1 MGISLELFKKE
12 ARHHRI
18 FFFILL
24 SVAFITTL
32 WLLKNYLSL
41 IFVSLIY
48 SVLIGP
54 LYKIFNQKF
63 SWPAS
68 ISSAVTVL
76 TTFITIIVPIILL
89 GAVVVQEALSF
100 RQSILS
106 SVETS
111 DVTITGSVDMVNS
124 FLMSVPGISYKLS
137 EGEVVDFFRTTARPT
152 ASYVANWLIGVGA
165 SSAVFVTNLFI
176 FLVLVFFLL
185 PNLSSLKK
193 YLLQKRLY

>member
-32 WLLKNYLSL
+32 LLLKNYLSL

-76 TTFITIIVPIILL
+76 TTFITIIVPIILI

-137 EGEVVDFFRTTARPT
+137 EGEVVDFFRTTA
-152 ASYVANWLIGVGA
+152 
-165 SSAVFVTNLFI
+165 
-176 FLVLVFFLL
+176 
-185 PNLSSLKK
+185 
-193 YLLQKRLY
+193 